1 MSNKIIIIGAQGMLG
16 QELAKIFQEEKPL
29 LWDLP
34 EIDITNENQIKQKI
48 LEINPDLVINAAA
61 YNDVDGAEKNEALA
75 TKINGMAVSY
85 LAKTI
90 NAIGGILVHYSTDYV
105 FRGDKKEGY
114 KEHEL
119 PDPQSVYARS
129 KYLGEQELFKNI
141 DKFYLIRLS
150 RLFGKPALSKV
161 AKKSFIDQILE
172 LAKTKSEIN
181 VINEELSCPTYAP
194 DLAMQTYKIIKNQKL
209 FGIYHV
215 TNLGVC
221 TWYEFAQEIFT
232 IKKFNVKLNPV
243 ASDFFPRPAVRPK
256 YSVLLNTKLPPL
268 RSWQEA
274 LREYLSI

>member
-16 QELAKIFQEEKPL
+16 QELAKVFQEEKPL

-75 TKINGMAVSY
+75 TKINGMAVRY

-129 KYLGEQELFKNI
+129 KYLGEQELFKNV

-150 RLFGKPALSKV
+150 RLFGKSALSKV
-161 AKKSFIDQILE
+161 AKKSFVDTMLG
-172 LAKTKSEIN
+172 LAKTKKELNI
-181 VINEELSCPTYAP
+181 INEELSCPTYAP
-194 DLAMQTYKIIKNQKL
+194 DLARQTEYLIENNL
-209 FGIYHV
+209 PYGIYHI
-215 TNLGVC
+215 TNSDAC
-221 TWYEFAQEIFT
+221 TWYEFAKAIFT
-232 IKKFNVKLNPV
+232 IKKIDVKLTPV
-243 ASDFFPRPAVRPK
+243 SSDFFPRLAKRPK
-256 YSVLLNTKLPPL
+256 YSILINTKLPVL